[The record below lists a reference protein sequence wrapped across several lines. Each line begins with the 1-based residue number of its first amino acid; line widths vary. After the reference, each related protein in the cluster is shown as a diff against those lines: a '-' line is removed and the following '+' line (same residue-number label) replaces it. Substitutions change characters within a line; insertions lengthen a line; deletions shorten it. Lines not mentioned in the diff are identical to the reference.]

1 MIKWIAAL
9 AAVSLAAAPLAAQ
22 ANRTA
27 APVEDAESLT
37 GGVWIAWVMAALVAI
52 AAVLVITDDDETDLP
67 TSP

>member
-9 AAVSLAAAPLAAQ
+9 AAVSLTAAPLAAQ
-22 ANRTA
+22 ANRAA